1 MGFKF
6 LKHFCSPRTTSN
18 RNGHT
23 GQCSS
28 TSVPWTRRHTKMLC
42 CRSSEVCSTLSSAV
56 KVNSFL
62 VTISNRECRKDL
74 FLKVVLELE
83 KTSILILQATN
94 AQVLKSDV
102 LQLFSIPSCS
112 YFCSQFAAW
121 TVLLCHLWDVPEG
134 GRLCQTQDCAA
145 GSSITYF

>member
-1 MGFKF
+1 
-6 LKHFCSPRTTSN
+6 
-18 RNGHT
+18 
-23 GQCSS
+23 
-28 TSVPWTRRHTKMLC
+28 MLC

-83 KTSILILQATN
+83 KNSILILQATN

-112 YFCSQFAAW
+112 IFVVSLLPELFCCAIFGTYLREGGCARLK
-121 TVLLCHLWDVPEG
+121 TVLLGAALHIFKQVLPTK
-134 GRLCQTQDCAA
+134 LMLQITQHCWAHNTSVA
-145 GSSITYF
+145 TATPTRSTS